1 MSTLVHTMR
10 QIAVILSLFVSY
22 DWINLGTQARPPHV
36 YRMGLI
42 WGTTWTKRKNMA
54 PKFFYHTVK
63 WKTGPFVT
71 LKVRKTCAA
80 FRVSIWR
87 DVVLRTSKEARGI
100 KKKCSLW
107 FSMFP
112 LCSVHDIFII
122 HSSTGGCVISCF
134 PATVVVV
141 WITGMQ
147 SLCGRN
153 GIIWVWIWSSTA
165 RHMGI
170 HLFLQFWFVI
180 KVKYERIMTFITT
193 YSSSI
198 HSICERA
205 LVFKIL

>member
-10 QIAVILSLFVSY
+10 QIAVISSLLVSY

-63 WKTGPFVT
+63 WKTDPCVT

-80 FRVSIWR
+80 FRVSVWR
-87 DVVLRTSKEARGI
+87 DVVLRTSEEARGI
-100 KKKCSLW
+100 KKNVFFMVES
-107 FSMFP
+107 P
-112 LCSVHDIFII
+112 LCSVHDTFIS
-122 HSSTGGCVISCF
+122 HPSTGGCVISCF

-147 SLCGRN
+147 SRN

-165 RHMGI
+165 RHMGV

-180 KVKYERIMTFITT
+180 KVKYERIMTQRILLPYTVSVKEHW
-193 YSSSI
+193 YSKFSKYIPS
-198 HSICERA
+198 
-205 LVFKIL
+205 